1 MSTDPH
7 TTVNE
12 QLPRDLGGVYRLT
25 HTLGEGGMGVVYGG
39 QHLAL
44 QRQVAVKMI
53 RMALADKPEIKEQAL
68 KRFLRE
74 ARAIASIDSPH
85 VVHVHDFGR
94 TETDDYYLVM
104 DYIQGG
110 SLHDLLRRFGKFP
123 AELAVHV
130 GIQVAKAIG
139 AAHGKG
145 IVHRDLKP
153 SNVMVTEK
161 EDNPFYVV
169 VLDFGLAKSLQGDE
183 TVLTQ
188 TGHTIGTADTMAPE
202 QIKEGDLVDHRCD
215 IYSFGVV
222 LYNLVTGKRLFDAP
236 SFTAMCFHHVY
247 ETPLAPL
254 ERVKDLGISQAFN
267 DVIMKCLEKNP
278 KDRFSSMK
286 EAVNALSELEDQKP
300 VSLETIEKMPLQE
313 NSDAPNAKSD
323 IGQSDEKPHAID
335 DVFFDAETMDHTA
348 APDLLAPETNADSL
362 AVTVRS
368 QQPNWSS
375 SQAPTETHA
384 MAPPTVP
391 DETSWTEQGLHQTAN
406 TQDGLQMTNPKP
418 ATRAWFLPSLFL
430 FLIAVLGAVLFM
442 QNQQIQSI
450 VHKKESLIPT
460 TTTKPPDLN
469 EADRAASPTPP
480 TAPKIV
486 PQKATPKPKVQAPPK
501 TPQKKAAQKTPPK
514 KQKLP
519 QAVPA
524 PKKETAPKSKA
535 AAPTQKKKSNPF
547 MRNLTQDK
555 KDDNKEK
562 KNEFIRVN
570 AK

>member
-25 HTLGEGGMGVVYGG
+25 HVLGEGGMGVVYGG

-104 DYIQGG
+104 DYIEGG

-123 AELAVHV
+123 AELAIHV

-139 AAHGKG
+139 AAHNNG
-145 IVHRDLKP
+145 IIHRDLKP

-202 QIKEGDLVDHRCD
+202 QIKESEAVDHRCD

-247 ETPLAPL
+247 ETPLTPL
-254 ERVKDLGISQAFN
+254 ERVKDLNISQAFN
-267 DVIMKCLEKNP
+267 DIIMKCLEKNP
-278 KDRFSSMK
+278 NDRFSSMK
-286 EAVNALSELEDQKP
+286 DAVKALSDLEDQKT
-300 VSLETIEKMPLQE
+300 VSLETIERMPLRE
-313 NSDAPNAKSD
+313 HNDTPNSKSD
-323 IGQSDEKPHAID
+323 IGQSDDAKPHAVD

-348 APDLLAPETNADSL
+348 AQDLLAPEVSADSL
-362 AVTVRS
+362 AVTVRN
-368 QQPNWSS
+368 QQPNWSPAQMPTKI
-375 SQAPTETHA
+375 QAMT
-384 MAPPTVP
+384 PPTVP
-391 DETSWTEQGLHQTAN
+391 DETSWTEHDLYQTAN
-406 TQDGLQMTNPKP
+406 TQDGLQMISPKP

-430 FLIAVLGAVLFM
+430 FLIAVLGTVLFM

-450 VHKKESLIPT
+450 VNKKEPVATPAPKNTLPSNST
-460 TTTKPPDLN
+460 QT
-469 EADRAASPTPP
+469 ATPP
-480 TAPKIV
+480 AQPEDPK
-486 PQKATPKPKVQAPPK
+486 KAAKTATPKPKIKASPK
-501 TPQKKAAQKTPPK
+501 TPAKKAAQQTRPKKKTPTQAAK
-514 KQKLP
+514 AKQEE
-519 QAVPA
+519 A
-524 PKKETAPKSKA
+524 PEPKA
-535 AAPTQKKKSNPF
+535 AAPAEKKKSNPF

-562 KNEFIRVN
+562 KNEFIRVK